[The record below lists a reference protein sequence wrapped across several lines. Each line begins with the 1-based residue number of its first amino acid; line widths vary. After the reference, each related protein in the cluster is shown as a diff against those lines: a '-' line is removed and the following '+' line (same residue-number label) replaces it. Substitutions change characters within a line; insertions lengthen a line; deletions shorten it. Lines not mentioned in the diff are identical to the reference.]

1 MVLAFVVVVVLAFL
15 VAVMLIVVVTFMATL
30 TEHVKFNAGRQGD
43 AVVAFALNVNVNE
56 AKTLFVVV
64 FIVHHL
70 EHHLN
75 F

>member
-1 MVLAFVVVVVLAFL
+1 MLAFL
-15 VAVMLIVVVTFMATL
+15 FIVVLIFFIMSVLIMVVTFVATL
-30 TEHVKFNAGRQGD
+30 AEDMKFNAGRQGD

-56 AKTLFVVV
+56 AKTLFVVI

-70 EHHLN
+70 EHHLD